1 MQSIKVMFVFL
12 IVLVIQ
18 QARAGPVNVQ
28 LENEYVQPEARNL
41 LGDVLGG
48 VGTGLGDLANAITSL
63 SVQTKSIPLTKDISI
78 SAASLGEVLG
88 NVTDV
93 AVAGQKFLLQL
104 EVAVGAS
111 KSDSI
116 ATNTTA
122 DILSDLG
129 NALVD
134 LAASITTAESN
145 VQLGSPDVLGDVLKG
160 MGNGL
165 QALGNSIANVGNQMK
180 AAEQWLNGS

>member
-1 MQSIKVMFVFL
+1 MQSLKVVLIFV
-12 IVLVIQ
+12 IILVTQ
-18 QARAGPVNVQ
+18 QARAGPVNGQ
-28 LENEYVQPEARNL
+28 SENDYVQPEARNL

-63 SVQTKSIPLTKDISI
+63 SVQKKDVSQNEDITI
-78 SAASLGEVLG
+78 SAASLGEVMG
-88 NVTDV
+88 NVTDM

-116 ATNTTA
+116 STNSTA
-122 DILSDLG
+122 DIISDLG

-134 LAASITTAESN
+134 LANSISNAESN
-145 VQLGSPDVLGDVLKG
+145 VQLGSPNILGDVLKG

-165 QALGNSIANVGNQMK
+165 QAMGNSFVNVGSQLK
-180 AAEQWLNGS
+180 AAAQM

>member
-1 MQSIKVMFVFL
+1 MQSLKVLFIFV
-12 IVLVIQ
+12 IVLVTQ
-18 QARAGPVNVQ
+18 QARAGPVHGQ
-28 LENEYVQPEARNL
+28 SENDYVQPEAQNL

-63 SVQTKSIPLTKDISI
+63 SVQKKSISQASDISI
-78 SAASLGEVLG
+78 SAASLGEVMG

-93 AVAGQKFLLQL
+93 AVSGQKFLLQL

-111 KSDSI
+111 KSDSV

-122 DILSDLG
+122 DILTDLG

-134 LAASITTAESN
+134 FATSISTAESN
-145 VQLGSPDVLGDVLKG
+145 VQFGSSNVLGDVLNG

-165 QALGNSIANVGNQMK
+165 QALGNSIANVGSQMK
-180 AAEQWLNGS
+180 AAEQM

>member
-1 MQSIKVMFVFL
+1 MQSLKVLAIFV
-12 IVLVIQ
+12 IVLVSQ
-18 QARAGPVNVQ
+18 QARASPLIDQ
-28 LENEYVQPEARNL
+28 SENDYVQPEARNL

-63 SVQTKSIPLTKDISI
+63 SVQKKPVSESKTISI
-78 SAASLGEVLG
+78 SAASLGELMG

-111 KSDSI
+111 KTESI
-116 ATNTTA
+116 STNTTA

-134 LAASITTAESN
+134 LATSITTAESN
-145 VQLGSPDVLGDVLKG
+145 VQFGSSNVLGDVLNG
-160 MGNGL
+160 IGNGL
-165 QALGNSIANVGNQMK
+165 QALGNSIANVGTQMK
-180 AAEQWLNGS
+180 AVEQM